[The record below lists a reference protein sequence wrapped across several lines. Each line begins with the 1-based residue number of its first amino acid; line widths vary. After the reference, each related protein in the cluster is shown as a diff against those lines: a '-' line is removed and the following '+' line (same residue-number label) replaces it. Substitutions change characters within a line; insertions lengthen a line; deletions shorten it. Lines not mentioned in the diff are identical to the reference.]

1 MYVPEHF
8 RETDLAR
15 LDWLAA
21 HDAFG
26 TLVSSVAGAPFASH
40 LPVLCA
46 RQGERVTLTG
56 HWARAN
62 PQWQEIESQRVLFV
76 FHGPHVY
83 VSPRWYTEPARNVPT
98 WNYVTAHVYGRIRLI
113 HDVGAL
119 QGIVDALARKYE
131 SGARKPWTLAGS
143 NPGNVRA
150 LQGVV
155 GFELAADEV
164 QIKAKLN
171 QNHPAA
177 NVLGAIGGLMEAGGA
192 DGLETAKLMQ
202 EALDRRGR

>member
-1 MYVPEHF
+1 MYTPEHF

-26 TLVSSVAGAPFASH
+26 TLVSMLAGAPFASH
-40 LPVLCA
+40 LPVLYA
-46 RQGERVTLTG
+46 RDGERVTLTG

-83 VSPRWYTEPARNVPT
+83 VSPRWYAEPARNVPT

-113 HDVGAL
+113 HDVPAL
-119 QGIVDALARKYE
+119 EGIVDALARKYE
-131 SGARKPWTLAGS
+131 AGASEPWTLAGS

-150 LQGVV
+150 LRGVV

-177 NVLGAIGGLMEAGGA
+177 NIAGVVDALSGVATDDAREVAGLMRE
-192 DGLETAKLMQ
+192 MQ
-202 EALDRRGR
+202 QRS

>member
-26 TLVSSVAGAPFASH
+26 TLVSTVAGAPFATH
-40 LPVLCA
+40 LPVLYA
-46 RQGERVTLTG
+46 REGARVTLTG

-62 PQWQEIESQRVLFV
+62 PQWEGIEGQRVLFV

-83 VSPRWYTEPARNVPT
+83 VSPRWYAEPARNVPT
-98 WNYVTAHVYGRIRLI
+98 WNYVAAHVYGRIRLI
-113 HDVGAL
+113 HEVPAL
-119 QGIVDALARKYE
+119 ERLVDALARKYE
-131 SGARKPWTLAGS
+131 SGAGEPWTLAGS

-150 LQGVV
+150 LRGVV

-164 QIKAKLN
+164 QVKAKLN

-177 NVLGAIGGLMEAGGA
+177 NVEGVIDALSGIAADDAREVAALMR
-192 DGLETAKLMQ
+192 ETLA
-202 EALDRRGR
+202 RRG